1 MKAKRLAEKLALGE
15 SDLYG
20 IRESVRDA
28 EMRTS
33 GEIALALIPES
44 SDYSFRELFAAVL
57 IGALSFALLLPAHDR
72 IRDLLSGI
80 FWHVPEWTV
89 TLAVGGIPF
98 LIVAILFLVANVP
111 AIDRR
116 IIPGAERS
124 KAVYS
129 RAMRHFVES
138 GAYAT
143 ANRTGILIF
152 ISYMEREVRVV
163 ADTGISDKIAQVEWD
178 GIARTVAEGVKNG
191 NLADALREAVADCG
205 ELLSLHFPVTGET
218 PENELPDGLVLLEVG
233 S

>member
-1 MKAKRLAEKLALGE
+1 MKVTKLAAKLALGD
-15 SDLYG
+15 SDLYR
-20 IRESVRDA
+20 IKEAVRDA

-44 SDYSFRELFAAVL
+44 SDYSFRELFTAVL
-57 IGALSFALLLPAHDR
+57 LGAVTFALLLPAHDR
-72 IRDLLSGI
+72 IADLLASA

-89 TLAVGGIPF
+89 SLAIGGIPF
-98 LIVAILFLVANVP
+98 LLVALFFLVANVP

-116 IIPGAERS
+116 IVPGAERS
-124 KAVYS
+124 KSVYS
-129 RAMRHFVES
+129 RAIRHFVES

-152 ISYMEREVRVV
+152 ISFMEREVRVI
-163 ADTGISDKIAQVEWD
+163 ADTGISEKIAQVEWD

-191 NLADALREAVADCG
+191 RLTDALREAVADCG